1 MNTRKDIMWRV
12 YLAFVVICLAGLLIS
27 AQIVRVQYV
36 QGDEY
41 RRKADSLHTKYVTI
55 PAERGSIY
63 SDNGNLLAASFP
75 YYNIV
80 VDPCAPSKKIFTII

>member
-1 MNTRKDIMWRV
+1 
-12 YLAFVVICLAGLLIS
+12 
-27 AQIVRVQYV
+27 VRVQYV

-63 SDNGNLLAASFP
+63 SDSVGR
-75 YYNIV
+75 I
-80 VDPCAPSKKIFTII
+80 